1 MRMLPHCPHLPRV
14 LPQTLAGMHTRAHK
28 HINTH
33 ILYTKRQSIESSA
46 TAIDMVDKQ
55 TQSKTSTQ
63 THTHT
68 LTHTEHTKLRQI
80 ATLLTLPSS
89 FVLWPG

>member
-1 MRMLPHCPHLPRV
+1 MRMLPHCPRLPRV
-14 LPQTLAGMHTRAHK
+14 LPQTLADMHIRAHK

-46 TAIDMVDKQ
+46 SAIDMVDKH

-63 THTHT
+63 THTHS
-68 LTHTEHTKLRQI
+68 HTQSIQSQGKQPLC
-80 ATLLTLPSS
+80 
-89 FVLWPG
+89 